1 VSGDSGR
8 FMLDGRHAQVVEQ
21 IAALLDGTVT
31 VDDVASRLA
40 GFSRSS
46 IASLLDLLIEHG
58 VVEEVGGETRAPGT
72 PLAAAR
78 IALVG
83 LEPWGLLAG
92 ATLAASGVGELHA
105 LDDRE
110 IVPADASSLGDSR
123 GELLGSRRSEA
134 FARMLGRRFPS
145 SRVVPGAVEL
155 TRNGEIALPPERF
168 DLVIVAGAADDFDL
182 LLGVARAAQRL
193 GLRSMSASLQG
204 TDAVVGP
211 GVAPGST
218 ACWQCYHYRRLAAV
232 ESPWAADA
240 LDRAFHQGE
249 RAAAPPA
256 CPPAAAALLGS
267 LIALEAVKLLDPASV
282 SRLLG
287 RVLIQ
292 DLASLETS
300 WHRLVQLPWCDV
312 CGGAAGSA
320 AWGGSDPRYDA
331 VAQQGGNPDDR
342 LSDEGTPA
350 QVRDRLAG
358 WVDNHV
364 GVVRSLT
371 IDHPLPGEPAL
382 PLTATATLSWWADP
396 AQGIDTAGGSGMSA
410 GAAMVGA
417 VGEAIERYSA
427 SRVRPA
433 DLVWARLDELPPEGR
448 FDPRDLG
455 LYDRDQYG
463 RPGFAYAPFDPD
475 RSLWWAPGWWVPSWQ
490 PAWLPAL
497 STHVGLPIPAADDFV
512 QVTSNG
518 LAAGVSAA
526 AAARKAAFELIERD
540 ALMIHWLARRP
551 GRELALDRCLGA
563 DVLEVARQLEA
574 CGARLRL
581 TMLSAGV
588 RVPVVACVGFGDGV
602 RWPAVTLSA
611 SSGPDLVAAAKGAVL
626 EHGHV
631 GPSLSRAFR
640 RGGVVPSSPE
650 AVRTPR
656 DHALLFAPPG
666 RSDDVEFLFDP
677 TEAPIPVAELVEAP
691 VSTVEEC
698 GRRLAEAGVSLAV
711 ADVTSPDVR
720 SSGWRVARALGAGAQ
735 SIHFG
740 WGLER
745 RANPRL
751 ARWLQGPMNPL
762 PHPLA

>member
-1 VSGDSGR
+1 MSGDSGS
-8 FMLDGRHAQVVEQ
+8 FMVEGRDAGFVQE
-21 IAALLDGTVT
+21 IAILLDGTVT
-31 VDDVASRLA
+31 ADDVASSLA

-46 IASLLDLLIEHG
+46 IVSLLDLLIEHG
-58 VVEEVGGETRAPGT
+58 IVKEAAGDTRVAGT
-72 PLAAAR
+72 NLASVR

-83 LEPWGLLAG
+83 LEPWGLLA
-92 ATLAASGVGELHA
+92 ATTLAATGVGELHA

-110 IVPADASSLGDSR
+110 ISPADASSLGDSR
-123 GELLGSRRSEA
+123 GELQGSRRSEA
-134 FARMLGRRFPS
+134 LAHMLGRQFPS
-145 SRVVPGAVEL
+145 SPVVPGAVEL
-155 TRNGEIALPPERF
+155 TGTGEIALPPGRF
-168 DLVIVAGAADDFDL
+168 DLVIAAGAADDFDL
-182 LLGVARAAQRL
+182 LLGVARATQRL
-193 GLRSMSASLQG
+193 GLLSMSGSLQG
-204 TDAVVGP
+204 NDAVVGP

-240 LDRAFHQGE
+240 LDRAFHYGE
-249 RAAAPPA
+249 RGPAAPA

-267 LIALEAVKLLDPASV
+267 LMALEAIRLLDPGSM

-292 DLASLETS
+292 DLVSLETS

-312 CGGAAGSA
+312 CGGAGGGA
-320 AWGGSDPRYDA
+320 ARGGADPRYDA
-331 VAQQGGNPDDR
+331 IAQQAGDPDAR
-342 LSDEGTPA
+342 LSDEGSPA

-358 WVDNHV
+358 WVDSHV

-371 IDHPLPGEPAL
+371 VDHPLPGEPEL
-382 PLTATATLSWWADP
+382 PVTATATLSWWTDP
-396 AQGIDTAGGSGMSA
+396 AQGVDTAGGSGMSA
-410 GAAMVGA
+410 GAAMIGA

-433 DLVWARLDELPPEGR
+433 DLVWARLEELPPEGR
-448 FDPRDLG
+448 LDPRDLG
-455 LYDRDQYG
+455 LYGPDQYG
-463 RPGFAYAPFDPD
+463 RPGFPYAPFDAD
-475 RSLWWAPGWWVPSWQ
+475 RPLWWAPGWWVPSWQ

-497 STHVGLPIPAADDFV
+497 ATHVGLPIPAADDFV
-512 QVTSNG
+512 QVTSNA

-551 GRELALDRCLGA
+551 GRQLALDRCLGA

-581 TMLSAGV
+581 SMLSAGV

-611 SSGPDLVAAAKGAVL
+611 SCGPDLVAAARGAVL

-640 RGGVVPSSPE
+640 SGGVVPPAPE

-656 DHALLFAPPG
+656 DHGFLFAPPG
-666 RSDDVEFLFDP
+666 RSGDVEFLFDP
-677 TEAPIPVAELVEAP
+677 AEVPASIAELVEPP

-698 GRRLAEAGVSLAV
+698 GRRLAEAGVALAV

-720 SSGWRVARALGAGAQ
+720 SSGWRVARALGTGAQ

-740 WGLER
+740 WGMER

-751 ARWLQGPMNPL
+751 ARWLQGPINPL